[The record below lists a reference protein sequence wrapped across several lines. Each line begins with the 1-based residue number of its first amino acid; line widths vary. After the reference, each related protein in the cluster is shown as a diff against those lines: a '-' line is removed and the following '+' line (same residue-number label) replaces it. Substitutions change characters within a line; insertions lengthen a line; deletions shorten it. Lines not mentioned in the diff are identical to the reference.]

1 MRESKGLNYL
11 SKMIKKLRRRVVAL
25 TMIAVFVVLLLLMG
39 IVNLAN
45 YIITDKSVDN
55 LLDLLEENGGN
66 FPMFGKHDGA
76 PPMDHKDDMDDFD
89 GNMKPGMSKETPYET
104 RYFSV
109 TLDQDQNL
117 VYMDTTRVAAVSTDQ
132 ALELARSVS
141 GKSKDSA
148 YTSQSKIVYKYRK
161 VNLEDGNTMYIFL
174 NASKEFHSAEN
185 VLLISTLVSLAGF
198 IAIGILV
205 IALSPMMIKP
215 IAESY
220 DKQKKFITNAGHEL
234 KTPLAV
240 IKSCNEVA
248 ELEGGESKWTSAITE
263 QVDRMSDLIG
273 SLVSL
278 AKMDE
283 AQEVSDQLPK
293 ESLNLS
299 TLLEETLEPFKLVAQ
314 QKDLGFD
321 YEIASPNINIQGNKN
336 ALVEL
341 INILADNAI
350 KYCSEKGNILFT
362 LSQKGSKII
371 LTEKNPADDLEPG
384 NQNILFDRFYQGD
397 LSHNKDSGGGFGIGL
412 SMAQSIVIA
421 HGGTITAESP
431 TGKEI
436 IFTATF

>member
-1 MRESKGLNYL
+1 MPESKGLNYL

-76 PPMDHKDDMDDFD
+76 PPMDHKDDIDDFD

-161 VNLEDGNTMYIFL
+161 VDLEDGNTMYIFL
-174 NASKEFHSAEN
+174 NASKEFHSAKN

-350 KYCSEKGNILFT
+350 KYCSEKGNIIFT

>member
-1 MRESKGLNYL
+1 MPESKGLNYL
-11 SKMIKKLRRRVVAL
+11 SKMIKKLRQRVVAL

-161 VNLEDGNTMYIFL
+161 VDLEDGNTMYIFL

-384 NQNILFDRFYQGD
+384 NQNILFDRFYQRD

-431 TGKEI
+431 TGKDI

>member
-1 MRESKGLNYL
+1 MPESKGLNYL

-161 VNLEDGNTMYIFL
+161 VDLEDGNTMYIFL

-205 IALSPMMIKP
+205 IALSPTMIKP

>member
-1 MRESKGLNYL
+1 MPENKGLNYL

-66 FPMFGKHDGA
+66 FPMFGKHDGG

-132 ALELARSVS
+132 ALELAKSVS

-148 YTSQSKIVYKYRK
+148 YTSQSKIIYKYRK
-161 VNLEDGNTMYIFL
+161 VDLEDGNTMYIFL

-185 VLLISTLVSLAGF
+185 VLLISTLVSLVGF

-240 IKSCNEVA
+240 IRSCNEVA

-350 KYCSEKGNILFT
+350 KYCSDKGNILFT